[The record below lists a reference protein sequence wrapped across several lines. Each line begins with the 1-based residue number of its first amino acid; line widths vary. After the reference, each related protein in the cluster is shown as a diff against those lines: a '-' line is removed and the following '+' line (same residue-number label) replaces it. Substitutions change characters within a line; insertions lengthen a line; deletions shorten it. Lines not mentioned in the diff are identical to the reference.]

1 MQESV
6 IRRPVVNL
14 KRLSF
19 PSLAVERSRM
29 CQGKA
34 TLLKAVSRRRCPWRV
49 EEIMGK

>member
-6 IRRPVVNL
+6 IRRLVVNL

-29 CQGKA
+29 CQGNA
-34 TLLKAVSRRRCPWRV
+34 TV
-49 EEIMGK
+49 EGCK